1 MRLNV
6 NLASHPYE
14 NAAKF
19 FVRWV
24 PSLLV
29 LAALAFVLGGK
40 AWTNLRDSRKTD
52 RELSEERAK
61 ISALEQEKKDAE
73 EILKRPE
80 NAGMRV
86 QAQLLNEIFARKSFS
101 WTGVLADLEHMLP
114 SGIQVTAIRPF
125 LANDGQ
131 MRFVI
136 SVDTQDRQRAVDL
149 LRRME
154 ENPRFRR
161 AGFKSEQAKLDNT
174 TSERKIQIEIEAQY
188 DPQAGKAKP

>member
-6 NLASHPYE
+6 NLASRPYE
-14 NAAKF
+14 NAGKF
-19 FVRWV
+19 FARWV

-29 LAALAFVLGGK
+29 LAVLAFVLGSK

-52 RELSEERAK
+52 RELSEERAT

-73 EILKRPE
+73 EVLKRPE

-86 QAQLLNEIFARKSFS
+86 QAQLLNEVFARKSFS
-101 WTGVLADLEHMLP
+101 WTGVLADLERMLP

-136 SVDTQDRQRAVDL
+136 SLDTQDRERAVDL

-161 AGFKSEQAKLDNT
+161 AGFKSELAKLDNT

-188 DPQAGKAKP
+188 DPQAGKARP